1 MHYINRF
8 TCRSPH
14 KIRNVTKFLF
24 LPRKKTLSLTLLFS
38 YFCFLVFCTL
48 CLIFLWNFYKRWK
61 MSDKISGNFRQ
72 FFCFCCK
79 KIKIVIKYLK
89 ATILY
94 KMLCI
99 KKQSV
104 NLSQA
109 ARSSS
114 WIHYKRLSR
123 IRNRNRKNR
132 NLWNTLQGV
141 SGRSGGMDEGIRLRQ
156 DGNAYPPDP

>member
-94 KMLCI
+94 KLLPFRQTPFIFWGHWKSTNCFCQNTI
-99 KKQSV
+99 YQGIDFKKSIYGIISGQKVTFSAPSYF
-104 NLSQA
+104 LSLK
-109 ARSSS
+109 
-114 WIHYKRLSR
+114 HVFHFFM
-123 IRNRNRKNR
+123 
-132 NLWNTLQGV
+132 TL
-141 SGRSGGMDEGIRLRQ
+141 L
-156 DGNAYPPDP
+156 YFL